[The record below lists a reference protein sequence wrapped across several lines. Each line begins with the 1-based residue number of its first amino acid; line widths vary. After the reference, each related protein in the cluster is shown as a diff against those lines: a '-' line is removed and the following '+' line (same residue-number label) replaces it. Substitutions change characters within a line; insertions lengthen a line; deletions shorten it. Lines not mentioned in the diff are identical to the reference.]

1 VLVGAALQNVLRLN
15 YKPES
20 RGHKP
25 MADVYTSLL
34 HTPFVVTAT
43 GEHVPTASFKNKDL
57 ALYFSA
63 HWCRPCQDF
72 TPRLAEYYTRTAAA
86 MQVVFVS
93 LDRTKKEYDA
103 YRKTMPWPALP
114 FDPETAS
121 ELSEAARV
129 AGIPCLAVY
138 NPAGVLKIANARAMV
153 MQALAAA
160 PKVGG
165 GGGEGAA
172 GAGLK

>member
-1 VLVGAALQNVLRLN
+1 V
-15 YKPES
+15 
-20 RGHKP
+20 
-25 MADVYTSLL
+25 
-34 HTPFVVTAT
+34 
-43 GEHVPTASFKNKDL
+43 
-57 ALYFSA
+57 
-63 HWCRPCQDF
+63 
-72 TPRLAEYYTRTAAA
+72 
-86 MQVVFVS
+86 
-93 LDRTKKEYDA
+93 
-103 YRKTMPWPALP
+103 
-114 FDPETAS
+114 
-121 ELSEAARV
+121 SEAARV

>member
-1 VLVGAALQNVLRLN
+1 M
-15 YKPES
+15 S
-20 RGHKP
+20 
-25 MADVYTSLL
+25 DVYSLLL
-34 HTPFVVTAT
+34 HTPYVVTAS
-43 GEHVPTASFKNKDL
+43 GERVPTTSFQDKDL

-63 HWCRPCQDF
+63 HWCRPCQEF

-93 LDRTKKEYDA
+93 LDRTVKEYDA

-129 AGIPCLAVY
+129 AGIPCLAVF

-160 PKVGG
+160 PKVHGG
-165 GGGEGAA
+165 GGRGGGGA